1 MRKLR
6 SKDLFFL
13 DSIAIVIQPCVCV
26 EVTAPAQPSGLQDNV
41 AISLKKNSYI
51 IGEK

>member
-1 MRKLR
+1 M
-6 SKDLFFL
+6 